1 MLAGSRRGAIG
12 CSRAA
17 SPRAPI
23 RLARSRARCD
33 MLRIPRPIGT
43 FIFLLAWLMP
53 WRPAYC
59 IRAEQS
65 KLSFFV
71 HRRDLIGRHIAKY
84 GSHEPVLTRW
94 ISDYLATSS
103 QGLFVDIGANLGWY
117 AVHAARHTAVE
128 TVIAFEPD
136 SFNGWLLDRNLSL
149 NGIDNV
155 IVNTCAVGAQR
166 GFVRLYRYKSSNCGR
181 HSVLTNYGYGSRL
194 VPMTDLDTALENLGL
209 ADRPVLIVKS
219 GGRREPDAGAGGC
232 GDHGILAGLGPRRR
246 LVARKHD

>member
-1 MLAGSRRGAIG
+1 
-12 CSRAA
+12 
-17 SPRAPI
+17 
-23 RLARSRARCD
+23 

-43 FIFLLAWLMP
+43 LFFLLAWLMP

-59 IRAEQS
+59 IRAEHS

-117 AVHAARHTAVE
+117 AVHAARHTAVK

-136 SFNGWLLDRNLSL
+136 SVQRLAARSQSLAKWHRQRNREYL
-149 NGIDNV
+149 
-155 IVNTCAVGAQR
+155 R
-166 GFVRLYRYKSSNCGR
+166 CGR
-181 HSVLTNYGYGSRL
+181 ATRICPFVSL
-194 VPMTDLDTALENLGL
+194 
-209 ADRPVLIVKS
+209 
-219 GGRREPDAGAGGC
+219 
-232 GDHGILAGLGPRRR
+232 
-246 LVARKHD
+246 